1 MITFSTNGSKKGRV
15 PTDHKAVRPLVFRT
29 LVQIDLAVI
38 PAESASFSQRFL
50 CLSRADLG
58 NKTAFS
64 ITKWLQKRHS
74 PHQRLKFVT
83 AVSPSIVKSTL
94 TRSKCPYRED
104 DDDDAAAAA
113 AADADDDD
121 DDDDG
126 GGGGTAAASTLL
138 PPAAV

>member
-1 MITFSTNGSKKGRV
+1 M
-15 PTDHKAVRPLVFRT
+15 VFRT

-104 DDDDAAAAA
+104 DDDDDDDAAA
-113 AADADDDD
+113 AADADDDDDD